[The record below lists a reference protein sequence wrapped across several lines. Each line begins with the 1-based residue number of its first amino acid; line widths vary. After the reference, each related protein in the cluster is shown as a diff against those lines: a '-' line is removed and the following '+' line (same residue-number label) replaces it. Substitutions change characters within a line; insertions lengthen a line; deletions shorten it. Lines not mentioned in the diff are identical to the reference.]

1 MVKTMKVQAIIPAAG
16 LGTRLRPLTLTMPKA
31 LVPVAGK
38 PMIVHI
44 IDELVKSGIQ
54 DYVII
59 VGFLGNVLEDYL
71 KKKYPKLTLKFVY
84 QKKMGGTAQAVYLA
98 EPYIKNPC
106 LIIYGDTM
114 IKGDLSPGLAF
125 NSDMTLGTKFIDDPR
140 PFGTVER
147 ENGRIAR
154 LVEKPNYIK
163 RSEVL
168 VGVYTVRNY
177 KLMFQCIKELMDNK
191 MRFKNEFYLT
201 HALQIML
208 EKGASAETF
217 QIEDWYDCGNFKTLL
232 DTNRKILESKRRF
245 KNPIVKDGCIII
257 PPVSIGSD
265 VKLRSSIIGPYA
277 SIGDNVVIENSLVSD
292 TIISDGCQVKNSV
305 VEKSALGRDAS
316 ILGRPVQ
323 AFLGDTSQ
331 LG

>member
-1 MVKTMKVQAIIPAAG
+1 MNVQAIIPAAG

-44 IDELVKSGIQ
+44 IDELVKSGIR

-71 KKKYPKLTLKFVY
+71 KAKYPKLTLKFVY

-114 IKGDLSPGLAF
+114 IKGDLTPGLAF
-125 NSDMTLGTKFIDDPR
+125 GSDMVLGTKFIDDPR

-147 ENGRIAR
+147 ENERIAR

-168 VGVYTVRNY
+168 VGIYTVKNY

-191 MRFKNEFYLT
+191 IRFKNEFYLT

-217 QIEDWYDCGNFKTLL
+217 QIEDWYDCGNFNTLL
-232 DTNRKILESKRRF
+232 ETNRKILESKRRF
-245 KNPIVKDGCIII
+245 KVPVFKDGCIII

-265 VKLRSSIIGPYA
+265 VKMSSSIVGPYA
-277 SIGDNVVIENSLVSD
+277 SIGDNVSIENSIVSD
-292 TIISDGCQVKNSV
+292 SIVSDGCKVANSV
-305 VEKSALGRDAS
+305 VEKSALGREALL
-316 ILGRPVQ
+316 LGKPVK
-323 AFLGDTSQ
+323 AFLGDKSQ
-331 LG
+331 LGE